1 MLRSRQV
8 KECGQYLK
16 RREGQVSVELF
27 LNCSGSF
34 PMSLKTLCY
43 IQVVF
48 QHHSTSKR
56 LTLAL
61 FSEIDTL
68 PLTPSA
74 SKASFNFHR

>member
-56 LTLAL
+56 LT
-61 FSEIDTL
+61 EIDTL